1 MKDGKF
7 SETASMKL
15 PTVGAMRGW
24 LIRMTQPGLW
34 YTGKPVWRQGTG
46 ALPKLPETVL
56 ERGDVKAA
64 APGNAGDLMPR
75 SQEPEIGYV
84 TAALAHEVDQPLT
97 AILSN
102 AQAAQR
108 FLAQSPPA
116 LSDLRELLAEV
127 VADSMRAHTIIRNM
141 RLSARRERAGTS
153 AVDPGSLVRDVI
165 RLLRRE
171 ADSCDA
177 QVCAQVNEDLP
188 PVHGDVIQLQQ
199 VLVNLLRNAL
209 DAVRE
214 CPAGHRRVCVTVG
227 ATADRCKVR
236 IAVSDE
242 GAGTACDQIET
253 LFKPFVTSKPQGLG
267 LGLPISRNIVIAHGG
282 QLRAERNAGRGLT
295 FHVEL
300 PAQSRFR

>member
-24 LIRMTQPGLW
+24 LIRMTQSGRW
-34 YTGKPVWRQGTG
+34 YTGKPEPRQGTG
-46 ALPKLPETVL
+46 ALSKLPETVL

-75 SQEPEIGYV
+75 SQELEIGYL

-127 VADSMRAHTIIRNM
+127 VADSMRAHTIIRNIC
-141 RLSARRERAGTS
+141 LSARRERAGTS

-171 ADSCDA
+171 A
-177 QVCAQVNEDLP
+177 E
-188 PVHGDVIQLQQ
+188 PVRMLIGNGFDT
-199 VLVNLLRNAL
+199 
-209 DAVRE
+209 
-214 CPAGHRRVCVTVG
+214 P
-227 ATADRCKVR
+227 
-236 IAVSDE
+236 
-242 GAGTACDQIET
+242 
-253 LFKPFVTSKPQGLG
+253 
-267 LGLPISRNIVIAHGG
+267 
-282 QLRAERNAGRGLT
+282 
-295 FHVEL
+295 EL
-300 PAQSRFR
+300 HP